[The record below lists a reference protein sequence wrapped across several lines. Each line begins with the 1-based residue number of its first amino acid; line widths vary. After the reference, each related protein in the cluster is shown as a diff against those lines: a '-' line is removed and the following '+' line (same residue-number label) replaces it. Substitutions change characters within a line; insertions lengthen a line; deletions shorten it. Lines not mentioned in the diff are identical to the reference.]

1 MIKFIQLDE
10 YTIINTD
17 YISYITPEYKGD
29 VIKGLNIVMND
40 TKQFYVEINYIELFE
55 ILKDK
60 VGV

>member
-1 MIKFIQLDE
+1 MIKFIRLDE

-17 YISYITPEYKGD
+17 FISYVTPEYVDG
-29 VIKGLNIVMND
+29 VIEGLNIVMND
-40 TKQFYVEINYIELFE
+40 TKQFYVEVNYIELFR

>member
-1 MIKFIQLDE
+1 VTKFIQLDK

-17 YISYITPEYKGD
+17 YISYIAPKYKD
-29 VIKGLNIVMND
+29 NTIEGLNIVMND
-40 TKQFYVEINYIELFE
+40 TKQFYVEINYIELFK

>member
-1 MIKFIQLDE
+1 MIKFIQIDE

-17 YISYITPEYKGD
+17 YISYITPEYKDG
-29 VIKGLNIVMND
+29 VIEGLSIVMND
-40 TKQFYVEINYIELFE
+40 TKQFFIEINYIELFK

>member
-17 YISYITPEYKGD
+17 FISYVTPEYKDD
-29 VIKGLNIVMND
+29 VIEGLNIVMND

-60 VGV
+60 IGV